1 MDGSQ
6 SAESL
11 PNRGGGDGGKANGL
25 VPQTP
30 SALVSWIQIEGLT
43 LHSPAYDTTV

>member
-11 PNRGGGDGGKANGL
+11 SNRGGADGGEANGL
-25 VPQTP
+25 VAQTP
-30 SALVSWIQIEGLT
+30 SALVSWIQIEGLM